1 MGTEHDDPGGWSPD
15 DRVRATERPRTVSGT
30 GLTGRMPRPR
40 RIDWWR
46 LGWLFG
52 ALLIIAWGAS
62 LTGVLIWAR
71 RDTAEPSSAIVVLG
85 AAQYVGRP
93 SPVLRARLDHAI
105 DLWRRGMA
113 PRIIFTG
120 GFGEHDTTS
129 EAAVAERY
137 AIDHGVPP
145 RAILIENSGRSTIE
159 SLRRVGALMDGEPSR
174 EVILV
179 SDPFHMLRLTVLARR
194 YGLVP
199 HTSPTRTSPISSNFR
214 EFWRYALAES
224 IKVPI
229 ALLLQRSE

>member
-1 MGTEHDDPGGWSPD
+1 
-15 DRVRATERPRTVSGT
+15 
-30 GLTGRMPRPR
+30 MPRQR

-52 ALLIIAWGAS
+52 ALMVIAWGAT
-62 LTGVLIWAR
+62 LAGVLVWAR

-85 AAQYVGRP
+85 AAQYLGRP
-93 SPVLRARLDHAI
+93 SPVLRARVDHAI
-105 DLWRRGMA
+105 DLWRRGLA

-137 AIDHGVPP
+137 AIDHGVPAK
-145 RAILIENSGRSTIE
+145 AILIENTGRSTIE
-159 SLRRVGALMDGEPSR
+159 SLRRVAKLMDGEPTR

-194 YGLVP
+194 FGLEP
-199 HTSPTRTSPISSNFR
+199 HTSPTRTSPISSNIR

-224 IKVPI
+224 VKVPI
-229 ALLLQRSE
+229 AFLLQRSE

>member
-1 MGTEHDDPGGWSPD
+1 M
-15 DRVRATERPRTVSGT
+15 
-30 GLTGRMPRPR
+30 LPR
-40 RIDWWR
+40 RRPNWSR
-46 LGWLFG
+46 LGWLLGFLMFG
-52 ALLIIAWGAS
+52 TWLIS
-62 LTGVLIWAR
+62 LAGVVFCEH
-71 RDTAEPSSAIVVLG
+71 RDTAQPASAIVVLG

-137 AIDHGVPP
+137 AVEHGIPA
-145 RAILIENSGRSTIE
+145 RAILIENTGRSTIE
-159 SLRRVGALMDGEPSR
+159 SLRRVATLMDGEPSR

-194 YGLVP
+194 YGLIP
-199 HTSPTRTSPISSNFR
+199 HTSPTKTSPISSNLR

-224 IKVPI
+224 VKVPI
-229 ALLLQRSE
+229 AFLLQRSE

>member
-1 MGTEHDDPGGWSPD
+1 
-15 DRVRATERPRTVSGT
+15 
-30 GLTGRMPRPR
+30 MPRAR

-52 ALLIIAWGAS
+52 ALMLIAWGAS
-62 LTGVLIWAR
+62 LAGVLVWGR
-71 RDTAEPSSAIVVLG
+71 RDTARPSSAIVVLG

-129 EAAVAERY
+129 EAAVGERY
-137 AIDHGVPP
+137 AIEHGVPP
-145 RAILIENSGRSTIE
+145 RAILIENKGRSTIE
-159 SLRRVGALMDGEPSR
+159 SLRRVAMLMEGEPSR

-179 SDPFHMLRLTVLARR
+179 SDPFHMLRLTILARR
-194 YGLVP
+194 YGLIP
-199 HTSPTRTSPISSNFR
+199 HTSPTKKSPISSSFR

-224 IKVPI
+224 VKVPI
-229 ALLLQRSE
+229 AFLLQRSE

>member
-1 MGTEHDDPGGWSPD
+1 
-15 DRVRATERPRTVSGT
+15 
-30 GLTGRMPRPR
+30 MPRPR

-52 ALLIIAWGAS
+52 ALLIIAWGVS
-62 LTGVLIWAR
+62 LGGVLVWAQ
-71 RDTAEPSSAIVVLG
+71 RDTAKPSSAIVVLG

-93 SPVLRARLDHAI
+93 SPVLRARADHAI
-105 DLWRRGMA
+105 ELWRRGLA

-145 RAILIENSGRSTIE
+145 RAILIENTGRSTIE
-159 SLRRVGALMDGEPSR
+159 SLRRVAALMEGEPSR

-179 SDPFHMLRLTVLARR
+179 SDPFHMLRLVVLARR
-194 YGLVP
+194 FGLVP
-199 HTSPTRTSPISSNFR
+199 RTSPTRTSPISSSFR

-224 IKVPI
+224 VKVPI
-229 ALLLQRSE
+229 AFLLQRSE

>member
-1 MGTEHDDPGGWSPD
+1 MA
-15 DRVRATERPRTVSGT
+15 RA
-30 GLTGRMPRPR
+30 R

-52 ALLIIAWGAS
+52 ALMVIAWGAS
-62 LTGVLIWAR
+62 LTGVLIWGR
-71 RDTAEPSSAIVVLG
+71 RDTAKPSSAIVVLG

-105 DLWRRGMA
+105 DLWRRGLA

-120 GFGEHDTTS
+120 GSGEHDTTS
-129 EAAVAERY
+129 EAAVSQRY
-137 AIDHGVPP
+137 AIEHGVPP

-159 SLRRVGALMDGEPSR
+159 SLQRVSMLMDGEPSR

-179 SDPFHMLRLTVLARR
+179 SDPFHMLRLAVLARR
-194 YGLVP
+194 YGLIP
-199 HTSPTRTSPISSNFR
+199 HTSPTKTSPISSSFR

-224 IKVPI
+224 VKVPI
-229 ALLLQRSE
+229 VLLLQRNE

>member
-1 MGTEHDDPGGWSPD
+1 
-15 DRVRATERPRTVSGT
+15 
-30 GLTGRMPRPR
+30 MPRQR

-52 ALLIIAWGAS
+52 ALMVIAWGAS
-62 LTGVLIWAR
+62 LVGVLVWAR

-85 AAQYVGRP
+85 AAQYLGRP
-93 SPVLRARLDHAI
+93 SPVLRARVDHAI
-105 DLWRRGMA
+105 DLWRRGLA

-137 AIDHGVPP
+137 AIDHGVPAK
-145 RAILIENSGRSTIE
+145 AILIENTGRSTIE
-159 SLRRVGALMDGEPSR
+159 SLRRVAKLMDGEPTR

-179 SDPFHMLRLTVLARR
+179 SDPFHMLRLTVLALRF
-194 YGLVP
+194 GLEP
-199 HTSPTRTSPISSNFR
+199 HTSPTRTSPISSNIR

-224 IKVPI
+224 VKVPI
-229 ALLLQRSE
+229 AFLLQRSE